1 MEEHNYHVPV
11 MLKEVLEFSNLKKD
25 SIVVD
30 MTLGRGGH
38 SHEMLKLIPDGFLYG
53 VDQDQ
58 TALAYSYLKLHE
70 VGKNFKTVESRFS
83 KAPDLLKEQG
93 VESADFILYDLGV
106 SSPQFDDPQRGFSY
120 RFDAKL
126 DMRMDQVDNDLPTA
140 YDIVNKAEPRTLIK
154 ALYEYADEKF
164 AKVIVHNIV
173 KHRKLRPIVTTFE
186 LVDIIKETL
195 PEKELRK
202 PGHPAKKTFL
212 ALRYLVNSEK
222 EEIIEGLP
230 KGIEFLRVGGRMM
243 VITFNSYEDGL
254 VKGIFK
260 NYTTKTFTSKYL
272 PPEESNI
279 NYRLVTNKPLAPS
292 EEEIKMN
299 NRSKPAKL
307 RIIERIR

>member
-11 MLKEVLEFSNLKKD
+11 MLKEVLEFSNLKEN

-38 SHEMLKLIPDGFLYG
+38 SQELLKRIKSGFLYA

-58 TALAYSYLKLHE
+58 TALAYSYLRLHE

-83 KAPDLLKEQG
+83 LATDVLREEGLK
-93 VESADFILYDLGV
+93 SADLILYDLGV

-126 DMRMDQVDNDLPTA
+126 DMRMDQVDSNLLTA
-140 YDIVNKAEPRTLIK
+140 SDIVNKADARTLIK

-164 AKVIVHNIV
+164 AKPIVHNII
-173 KHRKLRPIVTTFE
+173 KHREKKPIITTFE
-186 LVDIIKETL
+186 LVDIIKEAL

-222 EEIIEGLP
+222 EEIINGLP
-230 KGIEFLRVGGRMM
+230 KGIEFLSIGGRMM

-254 VKGIFK
+254 VKTIFK
-260 NYTTKTFTSKYL
+260 KYTTKTFTSKYL
-272 PPEESNI
+272 PPEESTV

-292 EEEIKMN
+292 EEEIRSN